1 MHKRRTW
8 VMILAS
14 VGVLVLALVLVL
26 QYYGILPKRTY
37 SSQHFGI
44 DVVYSSQDYNHNGVD
59 DYTDFLLGAKQDA
72 ENHPTY
78 DGRYC
83 AGGYP
88 PEDIGVC
95 TDVVWR
101 AFRQAGYSLRDMVDQ
116 DVRQYPDRYPDIQ
129 YRDANIDFRRVKNLW
144 AFFQAY
150 ALELTCD
157 ITDIDQWQPGDIV
170 IFNGGKH
177 IGVVS
182 DLRNRSGQPYI
193 LHNAGQFRREED
205 YLGRSP
211 VEAHFRFDASCVPQ
225 EVLVAWD
232 GV

>member
-1 MHKRRTW
+1 MRRKKAW
-8 VMILAS
+8 VVLLA
-14 VGVLVLALVLVL
+14 GVVVLALALVWVL
-26 QYYGILPKRTY
+26 QYYGVLPKKTY
-37 SSQHFGI
+37 TAEHFGI
-44 DVVYSSQDYNHNGVD
+44 ETVHSSRDFNGNGVD

-78 DGRYC
+78 DGTYY

-101 AFRQAGYSLRDMVDQ
+101 AFRQAGYSLRDMVDR
-116 DVRQYPDRYPDIQ
+116 DVEQHPDRYPEIQ

-150 ALELTCD
+150 AQELTTDTHD
-157 ITDIDQWQPGDIV
+157 INQWQPGDIV
-170 IFNGGKH
+170 IFDEGRH
-177 IGVVS
+177 IGMVS

-193 LHNAGQFRREED
+193 LHNGGQLRREED
-205 YLGRSP
+205 YLGRSQ
-211 VEAHFRFDASCVPQ
+211 VEAHFRFDTSRVPQ
-225 EVLVAWD
+225 EVLVAW
-232 GV
+232 GQE